1 MLWQPDDT
9 REACHATRQSRPPRW
24 ISPRCRWCGWDSLAW
39 RDHLEVPRDSLGVKD
54 STPPVQRATSAGL
67 PAAIIATSR
76 AFYPDPLF
84 GFFAKTATQEHHSTP
99 VFIQAIMRDVMK
111 YGEVSVV
118 EIGGRVAGAAAW
130 LPPGAT
136 PLTGRRRARV
146 SLATSRALVKGRNR
160 RIGLRLLD
168 EVARSQPTEP
178 HWYLALL
185 GIDPA
190 FQRRGLGGAL
200 LAPQL
205 SECDATSTS
214 AFLETQK
221 VENLVFYERFGFRV
235 LKEISVPSSPNV
247 WQMWREPKII

>member
-1 MLWQPDDT
+1 M
-9 REACHATRQSRPPRW
+9 
-24 ISPRCRWCGWDSLAW
+24 
-39 RDHLEVPRDSLGVKD
+39 
-54 STPPVQRATSAGL
+54 PPVQKATSAGL

-111 YGEVSVV
+111 HGEVSVV
-118 EIGGRVAGAAAW
+118 EMGGRVAGAAAW

-136 PLTGRRRARV
+136 PLTGWRRARV
-146 SLATSRALVKGRNR
+146 SLATSRALVMGRNR

-200 LAPQL
+200 LTPQL
-205 SECDATSTS
+205 SACDTTSAP

-221 VENLVFYERFGFRV
+221 VENLLFYERFGFRV
-235 LKEISVPSSPNV
+235 LKEISVPVSPKV
-247 WQMWREPKII
+247 WQMWRDPQPLS

>member
-1 MLWQPDDT
+1 MW
-9 REACHATRQSRPPRW
+9 RERMR
-24 ISPRCRWCGWDSLAW
+24 DS
-39 RDHLEVPRDSLGVKD
+39 RDSLGVKK
-54 STPPVQRATSAGL
+54 STPLVQKATSTDL

-84 GFFAKTATQEHHSTP
+84 GFFANTAPQEHHSTP

-118 EIGGRVAGAAAW
+118 ELGGRVAGAAAW

-146 SLATSRALVKGRNR
+146 SLATSRALVMGRNR

-185 GIDPA
+185 GIDPT

-200 LAPQL
+200 LVSQL
-205 SECDATSTS
+205 SLCDSTS
-214 AFLETQK
+214 MPAFLETQK
-221 VENLVFYERFGFRV
+221 VENLLFYERFGFRV
-235 LKEISVPSSPNV
+235 LKEISVLSSPKV
-247 WQMWREPKII
+247 WQMWRDPQNSLSST